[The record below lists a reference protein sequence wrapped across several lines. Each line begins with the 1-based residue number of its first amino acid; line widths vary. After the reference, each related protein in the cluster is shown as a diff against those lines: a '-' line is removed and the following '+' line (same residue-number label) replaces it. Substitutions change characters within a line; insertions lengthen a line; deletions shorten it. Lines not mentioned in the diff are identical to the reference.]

1 MNTIPIDSEK
11 NLILVAIDEGLFFLN
26 SEFEIQENYSSSL
39 ENIIDQ
45 KVTTGQNFITLLEK
59 RVPENIISNTLE
71 FLSLMF
77 RDDLDEETI
86 NELNPLHLC
95 EFQFENR
102 WGLWTSSKFLSFK
115 FKRVRSEG
123 VITQLIGTVEDITK
137 EISLTKKLEEIE
149 KTTDKQMEWLV
160 CILGIAPPLLKEF
173 IDVTEME
180 MTNIDTELKNSHGTE
195 DCKIVLHKILRTIHH
210 LKSNASLLNLK
221 FFKDKLINFETEIE
235 KIKDRNEIV
244 GSDFVPAVIQLGEI
258 RHMLEDVKLLM
269 QRFKHFNNSLR
280 PTRRYEGGLMIRSLQ
295 NLVENLAK
303 ELGRRIQFNYKNF
316 DNSIIPYSHQQIVRE
331 FLILLI
337 RFSIFYCIEKP
348 EERKSANKNPVGIIE
363 IETFSDRRIFG
374 FKLRHDGRLIRIER
388 LLQKTIDSSET
399 EIASI
404 GNALPGDHLG
414 SEVIRL
420 LFMPSL
426 ASSNLTEAEYSKE
439 IFSDMDL
446 VKKKLK
452 MHGGKIKITFTS
464 ENFCEYAISLPKN

>member
-1 MNTIPIDSEK
+1 MSTIPNSSEK
-11 NLILVAIDEGLFFLN
+11 NLILHAIEEGLFFLN
-26 SEFEIQENYSSSL
+26 PEYEIEENYSASL
-39 ENIIDQ
+39 ETIIDH
-45 KVTTGQNFITLLEK
+45 KLNAGQSFISLLEH

-77 RDDLDEETI
+77 RSDLDEETI
-86 NELNPLHLC
+86 TELNPLHIS
-95 EFQFENR
+95 EFHYENR

-115 FKRVRSEG
+115 FKRVSSEG
-123 VITQLIGTVEDITK
+123 AITKLICTVEDISK
-137 EISLTKKLEEIE
+137 QILLSKKLEEIE

-173 IDVTEME
+173 IEVTETE
-180 MTNIDTELKNSHGTE
+180 MTSIDAELKNSRGTE
-195 DCKIVLHKILRTIHH
+195 DYKVILHKILRTNHH

-221 FFKDKLINFETEIE
+221 FFKDKLIQFETEID
-235 KIKDRNEIV
+235 KIKDRSTIM

-258 RHMLEDVKLLM
+258 RHMIEEVKILM

-295 NLVENLAK
+295 NLVDSIAK
-303 ELGRRIQFNYKNF
+303 ELGRKIQFNYKNF

-337 RFSIFYCIEKP
+337 RFAVFYCIEKP
-348 EERKSANKNPVGIIE
+348 EERKSANKNPMGIIE

-388 LLQKTIDSSET
+388 LLQKTIDSSES
-399 EIASI
+399 EISAI

-420 LFMPSL
+420 LFMPSI
-426 ASSNLTEAEYSKE
+426 ASSNLTEAEFSKE

-464 ENFCEYAISLPKN
+464 ENFCEYTISLPKT